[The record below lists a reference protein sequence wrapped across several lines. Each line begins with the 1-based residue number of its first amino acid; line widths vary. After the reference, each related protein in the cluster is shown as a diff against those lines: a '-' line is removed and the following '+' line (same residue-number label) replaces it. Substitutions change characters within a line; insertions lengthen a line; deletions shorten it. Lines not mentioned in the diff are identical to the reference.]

1 MPIAKGSKKALPSTP
16 ISQGPVKEIAH
27 MRALAWLAVAAVAI
41 SSGVITY
48 SASAAN
54 DKQPL
59 KRVDPM
65 AVIMR
70 EINNLREQ
78 NNRIEE
84 AVNRIERSLGS
95 RDGGEEMS
103 LDDMMQD
110 GNREKPFIDDGRQ
123 KQQEEEMK
131 RRQKEEEMR
140 KQQQEEDMQ
149 RRQKEEEMN
158 KKPPMREVP
167 PPPREMPPQEK
178 PSTQEVKQ

>member
-16 ISQGPVKEIAH
+16 IAQGPVKEIAH
-27 MRALAWLAVAAVAI
+27 MRALAWLAVAAVAV

-54 DKQPL
+54 DKLPA

-65 AVIMR
+65 SVIMR

-84 AVNRIERSLGS
+84 TVNRIERSLGA
-95 RDGGEEMS
+95 RDSGEEMP

-110 GNREKPFIDDGRQ
+110 GNREKPFIDEGRQ
-123 KQQEEEMK
+123 KQQEEEMN
-131 RRQKEEEMR
+131 RRQKEDEMR
-140 KQQQEEDMQ
+140 KQQQEADQQ
-149 RRQKEEEMN
+149 RRQKEVEMN
-158 KKPPMREVP
+158 KKPPERELPPRELP
-167 PPPREMPPQEK
+167 PPPPEK
-178 PSTQEVKQ
+178 PTTQEVK